1 MLSRYKLITLLSV
14 AFIFSS
20 CGGGEDTTS
29 LEAKKAQ
36 LIEYQQQLVQLESNI
51 HSLESE
57 IKSMGGSKTEMLS
70 LKPVTIYD
78 IKAHTFNH
86 FVDVPG
92 DVTSNKNVVVAPETT
107 GRIIRRYVRE
117 GAYVKRGQYLAKL
130 DVELVQKQ
138 IDEINTSLELANVL
152 FEKQEKLWKQGI
164 GSEVQYLQA
173 KNNKESLEA
182 KLESLKEQENK
193 GYVVAPI
200 SGKVDEIFMK
210 EGEMGPAGQP
220 YARIVDVSNVEVVA
234 EVSEAYSRVVK
245 KGDKVKVKFPMLDI
259 ERDMRVD
266 VVGQTINQVNR
277 TFKIRMRIAEKGL
290 NIKPNTM
297 AIVTINDFSQ
307 ENAVAIPS
315 NLVQKNTNGE
325 TFTYVLENKEGKQ
338 NVVRKVAIETGKSYK
353 GNTMITT
360 GILPGM
366 RVINKG
372 YSEVINGEQVRI
384 VDYQI

>member
-1 MLSRYKLITLLSV
+1 MLSKYKFITLLSI
-14 AFIFSS
+14 ASILSA
-20 CGGGEDTTS
+20 CAGGDDTTI
-29 LEAKKAQ
+29 EAKQAK
-36 LIEYQQQLVQLESNI
+36 LIEYQQKLAQLESDI
-51 HSLESE
+51 HAVEAE
-57 IKSMGGSKTEMLS
+57 IKDMGGDKNDAST

-78 IKAHTFNH
+78 VKAHTFNH

-107 GRIIRRYVRE
+107 GRIIKRYARE
-117 GAYVKRGQYLAKL
+117 GAYVRRGQYLAKL

-164 GSEVQYLQA
+164 GSEVQFLQA

-193 GYVVAPI
+193 GFVVAPI
-200 SGKVDEIFMK
+200 SGKIDEIFMK

-245 KGDKVKVKFPMLDI
+245 KGDRVKVKFPMLEM
-259 ERDMRVD
+259 ERDMRID
-266 VVGQTINQVNR
+266 VVGQTINQLNR

-297 AIVTINDFSQ
+297 AVVTINDFSQ

-325 TFTYVLENKEGKQ
+325 TFTYVLENKDGKK
-338 NVVRKVAIETGKSYK
+338 NIVRKVDIETGKSYK
-353 GNTMITT
+353 GHTMVTT
-360 GILPGM
+360 GITSGM

>member
-14 AFIFSS
+14 ASFVSA
-20 CGGGEDTTS
+20 CGGEDENS
-29 LEAKKAQ
+29 IEAKKAQ
-36 LIEYQQQLVQLESNI
+36 LIEYQQQLVKLESDI
-51 HSLESE
+51 HTLEAE
-57 IKSMGGSKTEMLS
+57 IKDLGGDKAEANT
-70 LKPVTIYD
+70 LKPVTVFD
-78 IKAHTFNH
+78 VKASTFNH

-92 DVTSNKNVVVAPETT
+92 DVTSNRNVVVAPETT

-138 IDEINTSLELANVL
+138 IDEVKTSLELAEVL
-152 FEKQEKLWKQGI
+152 YEKQDKLWKQGI

-220 YARIVDVSNVEVVA
+220 YARLVDISNIEVVA

-245 KGDKVKVKFPMLDI
+245 QGDKVKVKFPMLEI
-259 ERDMRVD
+259 ERDMKVD
-266 VVGQTINQVNR
+266 VVGQTINQLNR
-277 TFKIRMRIAEKGL
+277 TFKIRMRISEKGL
-290 NIKPNTM
+290 DIKPNTM
-297 AIVTINDFSQ
+297 AVVTINDFSK

-315 NLVQKNTNGE
+315 NLVQKNTKGE
-325 TFTYVLENKEGKQ
+325 TFTYILENKEGKQ
-338 NVVRKVAIETGKSYK
+338 NVVRKVEIETGKSYR
-353 GNTMITT
+353 GNTMVTS
-360 GILPGM
+360 GIKAGM